1 MDSVGLQ
8 PLGVGRLLLWMLL
21 CGWAS
26 LSLLGQETPKVL
38 PLAGETFKIGPWE
51 AFIISPV
58 PTTVTEGGTRPWVW
72 YAPTLPG
79 LPDKEE
85 RVMFEQWTQ
94 TGIAIA
100 GIDVGESF
108 GSPRG
113 RAGFTALY
121 KEMTEKRGYSQRPI
135 FLARSRGGLMALNWA
150 VENPEKV
157 AAIAAIYPVSNLR
170 SYPGLVKA
178 SVGYEMTPQQL
189 EAVLAT
195 HNPIER
201 LEPLAK
207 ARVPLFVIHGDVD
220 TLVPL
225 EDNSGILRARYEALG
240 GPIRLVIP
248 AGQGH
253 NRWSGFFQ
261 NSALIEF
268 VKEQTKP

>member
-1 MDSVGLQ
+1 
-8 PLGVGRLLLWMLL
+8 MLL
-21 CGWAS
+21 CVWAS
-26 LSLLGQETPKVL
+26 LSLSAQTTHKVL
-38 PLAGETFKIGPWE
+38 PIAGETFKVGPWE
-51 AFIISPV
+51 AFIISPARA
-58 PTTVTEGGTRPWVW
+58 PAGEGIPRPWVW

-79 LPDKEE
+79 LPDREE
-85 RVMFEQWTQ
+85 KMMFEQWTEA
-94 TGIAIA
+94 GITIA

-121 KEMTEKRGYSQRPI
+121 KEMTEKRGYSQRPV

-150 VENPEKV
+150 VENPGNV

-178 SVGYEMTPQQL
+178 SASYEMTPQEL
-189 EAVLAT
+189 EAALGA

-201 LEPLAK
+201 LDPLAK

-261 NSALIEF
+261 NADLIEF
-268 VKEQTKP
+268 VKEQAKP